1 MCVKRENVR
10 GLWKKIDTEELQN
23 LYSSINI
30 TEGNQIKDDEI
41 G

>member
-1 MCVKRENVR
+1 VKREKVR
-10 GLWKKIDTEELQN
+10 GLWKKIHTDELWS

-30 TEGNQIKDDEI
+30 TEGTQIKDDEI

>member
-1 MCVKRENVR
+1 MCVKREKVR
-10 GLWKKIDTEELQN
+10 GLWKKIHAQEHQN
-23 LYSSINI
+23 LYSSTDI